1 MCRADGPGVRHG
13 SLDHLV
19 TLWWWARSEDRW
31 QDAFDHLVMRALP
44 PGPGDWE
51 AVRLPEPLEWLYWP
65 LRPARLLAKYA
76 HTAVRE
82 R

>member
-1 MCRADGPGVRHG
+1 
-13 SLDHLV
+13 V

-31 QDAFDHLVMRALP
+31 RDALDHLVMRTLP

-51 AVRLPEPLEWLYWP
+51 AVQLPEPLEWLYWP
-65 LRPARLLAKYA
+65 LRPARLLAKYGR
-76 HTAVRE
+76 AVLRE